1 MRIVHAPNAIR
12 AMPVFSQAT
21 ISKGFVFVSGNIG
34 CDNDFKVI
42 EGGVQ
47 PQTRAAL
54 ENMKKV
60 LASAG
65 CEMKHIVKANIY
77 LTDVTRDFRPMNEV
91 YKEYFEEGKMPARTC
106 VGVSQLPLPG
116 AVVEIECTAELP
128 EA

>member
-1 MRIVHAPNAIR
+1 MQIVRAPDAIP
-12 AMPVFSQAT
+12 AMPVFSQAS

-34 CDNDFKVI
+34 CTDDFKVV

-60 LASAG
+60 LAAAG

-77 LTDVTRDFRPMNEV
+77 LTDITRDFRLMNEV

-106 VGVSQLPLPG
+106 IGVSQLPLPG
-116 AVVEIECTAELP
+116 ALVEIECTAELP